1 MYEDTLILPPWATTL
16 SVIVFVIAVI
26 LNGSDIVAFVAIGM
40 NVDEYQ
46 LDAPID
52 SCRNRFDDAP
62 VTTRRT
68 EPVTIQGPDELS
80 DRVIFCGLEKVDPE
94 ISNVACVGAEPQHP
108 FPDPNIHST
117 VEDG

>member
-1 MYEDTLILPPWATTL
+1 VYDVTVTVPPWATTV
-16 SVIVFVIAVI
+16 SVIVFVIVVI

-52 SCRNRFDDAP
+52 SCRNRFDEAL

-68 EPVTIQGPDELS
+68 EPVTIAGVVVFS
-80 DRVIFCGLEKVDPE
+80 GRVIVCGSAPE
-94 ISNVACVGAEPQHP
+94 IVKEDWVGAELQHP